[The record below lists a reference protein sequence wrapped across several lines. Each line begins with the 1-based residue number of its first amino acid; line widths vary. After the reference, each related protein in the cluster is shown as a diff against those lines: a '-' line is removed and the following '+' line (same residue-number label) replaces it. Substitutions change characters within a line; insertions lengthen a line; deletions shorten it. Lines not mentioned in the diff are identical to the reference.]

1 MKFSY
6 LGNISE
12 PSGVYDFLLSEDRE
26 TIAKIRGGTV
36 TMLSQA
42 EQWLD
47 AAKALD
53 ARNRIEGDMPNEF
66 ISLDIG
72 FLEYDGK
79 DFLALIE
86 DGSTIMC
93 FGRFGDDSII
103 LPRSPELVNA
113 LHVSAVAER
122 MRGVAA

>member
-1 MKFSY
+1 MRFN
-6 LGNISE
+6 LVGTISE
-12 PSGVYDFLLSEDRE
+12 PTGLFDFLLSEDRE
-26 TIAKIRGGTV
+26 IIAKLEGGRV

-42 EQWLD
+42 DVWLD

-53 ARNRIEGDMPNEF
+53 AKNRIEGNVPMESM
-66 ISLDIG
+66 SLDIG
-72 FLEYDGK
+72 FLEFENKEFIAIVEAEG
-79 DFLALIE
+79 
-86 DGSTIMC
+86 TIMC
-93 FGRFGDDSII
+93 YGRYGDDSVI